1 MKESDLVHQPV
12 LLEEVLFY
20 LQPRS
25 GGIYVDCTVGGG
37 GHSEAI
43 LRASSPGGRLIALD
57 RDPQALAAAG
67 RRLAPFGER
76 AVLLKSNFIH
86 LGRVLAEMGISAVD
100 GILFDLGVSSLQ
112 LEVPERGFS
121 YIHEGPLDM
130 RMDPGDP
137 VTAADLLNN
146 LGEEEL
152 AGIIARYG
160 EERWARRIAAFI
172 VKAREREP
180 FKTTAQLVEV
190 IKEAIPAR
198 SRRSGAHPARRTF
211 QALRIAVNRE
221 LEILEPALR
230 QAVDLLGP
238 GGRLCVITFH
248 SLEDRIVKNLFKD
261 LAGTCTC
268 PPSLPRCVCRRK
280 PLLRIL
286 TPGGVTP
293 SPAEIAR
300 NPRARSARLRA
311 AEKLGAVLNGGVGE

>member
-1 MKESDLVHQPV
+1 MESGITHQPV

-43 LRASSPGGRLIALD
+43 LRASSPAGCLIALD

-67 RRLAPFGER
+67 QRLAPFGGR
-76 AVLLKSNFIH
+76 AVLLKANFSQ
-86 LGRVLAEMGISAVD
+86 LGRVLAEMGINAVD

-112 LEVPERGFS
+112 LESPERGFS
-121 YIHEGPLDM
+121 YLHEGPLDM
-130 RMDPGDP
+130 RMDPDEP
-137 VTAADLLNN
+137 VTAADLLNT

-152 AGIIARYG
+152 AGLIARYG

-172 VKAREREP
+172 VRAREREP
-180 FKTTAQLVEV
+180 FKTTAQLVKV
-190 IKEAIPAR
+190 IKEAIPAGG
-198 SRRSGAHPARRTF
+198 RRGGTHPARRTF

-221 LEILEPALR
+221 LEVLEPALR
-230 QAVDLLGP
+230 QAVDLLAP

-248 SLEDRIVKNLFKD
+248 SLEDRLVKNLFRG

-268 PPSLPRCVCRRK
+268 PPSFPQCVCRQK

-293 SPAEIAR
+293 SPAEVAR

-311 AEKLGAVLNGGVGE
+311 AEKLGQF